1 MTYLGCLLDEIM
13 SGEPMALKVMNK
25 INVKLKFLYWKNRF
39 LSTELQKM
47 LCNVLIQPN
56 FDYAYPAW
64 YANLTEKTKTKM
76 QIMQNK
82 CIRFCLRMDKM
93 HHVSGED
100 LD

>member
-56 FDYAYPAW
+56 FDYACPAW

-93 HHVSGED
+93 HLVSGED

>member
-47 LCNVLIQPN
+47 LCSVLIQPN
-56 FDYAYPAW
+56 FDYACPAW

-76 QIMQNK
+76 QNK
-82 CIRFCLRMDKM
+82 CIRFCQRMDKM